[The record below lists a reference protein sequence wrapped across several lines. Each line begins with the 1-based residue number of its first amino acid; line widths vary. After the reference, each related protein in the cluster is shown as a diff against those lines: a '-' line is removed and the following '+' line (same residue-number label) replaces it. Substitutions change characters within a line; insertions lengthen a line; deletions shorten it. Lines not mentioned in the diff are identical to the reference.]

1 MSKNIVITGASRGIG
16 NQTSIKLAELG
27 HQVVAISRSKEL
39 LNQLKDQYPN
49 NIAPLS
55 LDITDNDA
63 GKKIAEYLE
72 QKNLKIDGLIHNAGV
87 LINKPFTE
95 QTRADW
101 QKQFEVNLMA
111 PALLTKDLRDSFNS
125 GAHIITISSMG
136 GYQGSSKFPGL
147 SVYSATKGGLS
158 ILTECIATEFSDK
171 KISCN
176 SLCLG
181 AVQTEMLEQAFPGIE
196 APVDPKEMAEYIS
209 EFILNGHKFYN
220 GQILPVTLGDPG

>member
-16 NQTSIKLAELG
+16 NKTSKKLAELG
-27 HQVVAISRSKEL
+27 HHVVAISRSKEL
-39 LNQLKDQYPN
+39 LNQLKDEYPN
-49 NIAPLS
+49 NITPLT
-55 LDITDNDA
+55 LDITDSSA
-63 GKKIAEYLE
+63 GKEIAAYFE
-72 QKNLKIDGLIHNAGV
+72 KSSLKIDGLIHNAGV
-87 LINKPFTE
+87 LINKPLIE
-95 QTRADW
+95 QSRDDW

-111 PALLTKDLRDSFNS
+111 PALLTKDLRESFNL
-125 GAHIITISSMG
+125 GAHIVTISSMG

-196 APVDPKEMAEYIS
+196 APVEPEEMAEYIS

>member
-16 NQTSIKLAELG
+16 NQTSKKLAELG

-72 QKNLKIDGLIHNAGV
+72 QKSLKIDGLIHNAGV

>member
-39 LNQLKDQYPN
+39 LNQLKEQYPN
-49 NIAPLS
+49 NITPLS

>member
-16 NQTSIKLAELG
+16 HKTSKKLAELR
-27 HQVVAISRSKEL
+27 HKVIAISRSEEL
-39 LNQLKDQYPN
+39 LNQLQEEHPN
-49 NIAPLS
+49 SIVPLS
-55 LDITDNDA
+55 LDITAHDA
-63 GKKIAEYLE
+63 GEKIADFLE
-72 QKNLKIDGLIHNAGV
+72 EKSLKIDGLIHNAGV
-87 LINKPFTE
+87 LINKPFIE

-111 PALLTKDLRDSFNS
+111 PALLTKDLSKSFNT
-125 GAHIITISSMG
+125 GAHIVSISSMG

-196 APVDPKEMAEYIS
+196 APVEPEEMAEYIS

>member
-1 MSKNIVITGASRGIG
+1 
-16 NQTSIKLAELG
+16 
-27 HQVVAISRSKEL
+27 
-39 LNQLKDQYPN
+39 
-49 NIAPLS
+49 
-55 LDITDNDA
+55 
-63 GKKIAEYLE
+63 
-72 QKNLKIDGLIHNAGV
+72 
-87 LINKPFTE
+87 
-95 QTRADW
+95 
-101 QKQFEVNLMA
+101 
-111 PALLTKDLRDSFNS
+111 
-125 GAHIITISSMG
+125 MG

-196 APVDPKEMAEYIS
+196 APVEPEEMAEYIS

>member
-39 LNQLKDQYPN
+39 LNQLKEQYPN
-49 NIAPLS
+49 NITPLS

-63 GKKIAEYLE
+63 GKEIAEYLE

-111 PALLTKDLRDSFNS
+111 PALLTKDLRNSFNS

>member
-1 MSKNIVITGASRGIG
+1 MSKRIVITGASRGIG
-16 NQTSIKLAELG
+16 NETSKRLAELG
-27 HQVVAISRSKEL
+27 HQVIAISRSKDL
-39 LNQLKDQYPN
+39 LNQLKDEYPS
-49 NIAPLS
+49 NIEPLA
-55 LDITDNDA
+55 LDITDSSA
-63 GKKIAEYLE
+63 GETISQYLSD
-72 QKNLKIDGLIHNAGV
+72 NSVKIDGLIHNAGV
-87 LINKPFTE
+87 LINKPFSE
-95 QTRADW
+95 QTRSDW

-111 PALLTKDLRDSFNS
+111 PALLTKDLHEFFNS
-125 GAHIITISSMG
+125 GSHIITISSMG

-171 KISCN
+171 NISCN

-196 APVDPKEMAEYIS
+196 APVEPEEIAEYIS

>member
-16 NQTSIKLAELG
+16 NETSRKLAELG
-27 HQVVAISRSKEL
+27 HQVVAISRSMEL

-49 NIAPLS
+49 NIIPLS

-111 PALLTKDLRDSFNS
+111 PALLTKDLRNSFNS

>member
-1 MSKNIVITGASRGIG
+1 MSKRIVVTGASRGIG
-16 NQTSIKLAELG
+16 NETSKKLAEMG
-27 HQVVAISRSKEL
+27 HEVLVISRSKKL
-39 LNQLKDQYPN
+39 LNQLKEEYPN
-49 NIAPLS
+49 NIVPLS
-55 LDITDNDA
+55 LDITNSSAGETIVQYLHKND
-63 GKKIAEYLE
+63 
-72 QKNLKIDGLIHNAGV
+72 QKIDGLIHNAGV
-87 LINKPFTE
+87 LINKPFIE

-111 PALLTKDLRDSFNS
+111 PALLTKDLHGFFNKDS
-125 GAHIITISSMG
+125 HIVTISSMG

-196 APVDPKEMAEYIS
+196 APVEPEEIADYIS
-209 EFILNGHKFYN
+209 EFLLSGHKFYN

>member
-1 MSKNIVITGASRGIG
+1 MSKRIVITGASRGIG
-16 NQTSIKLAELG
+16 NETSKRLAELG
-27 HQVVAISRSKEL
+27 HQVIAISRSKDL
-39 LNQLKDQYPN
+39 LNQLKDEYPS
-49 NIAPLS
+49 NIVPLA
-55 LDITDNDA
+55 LDITDSSAGETIAQYLND
-63 GKKIAEYLE
+63 
-72 QKNLKIDGLIHNAGV
+72 NSLKIDGLIHNAGV
-87 LINKPFTE
+87 LINKPFSE
-95 QTRADW
+95 QTRSDW

-111 PALLTKDLRDSFNS
+111 PALLTKDLHEFFNS
-125 GAHIITISSMG
+125 GSHIITISSMG

-158 ILTECIATEFSDK
+158 ILTECIATEFSNEN
-171 KISCN
+171 ISCN

-196 APVDPKEMAEYIS
+196 APIEPEEIAEYIS

>member
-1 MSKNIVITGASRGIG
+1 MSKQIVITGASRGIG
-16 NQTSIKLAELG
+16 KETSKKLAELG
-27 HQVVAISRSKEL
+27 HQVIAISRSKGL
-39 LNQLKDQYPN
+39 LNQLKDDYPN
-49 NIAPLS
+49 NIVPLS
-55 LDITDNDA
+55 LDITDSSA
-63 GKKIAEYLE
+63 GEIISNYLSE
-72 QKNLKIDGLIHNAGV
+72 NNLEIDGLIHNAGV
-87 LINKPFTE
+87 LINKPFIN

-101 QKQFEVNLMA
+101 QKQFEVNVMA
-111 PALLTKDLRDSFNS
+111 PALLTKDLHRFFKNGS
-125 GAHIITISSMG
+125 HIVTISSMG

-171 KISCN
+171 NISCN

-196 APVDPKEMAEYIS
+196 APVEPEEIAEYIS
-209 EFILNGHKFYN
+209 EFVLNGHKFYN

>member
-16 NQTSIKLAELG
+16 SQTSKKLAELG

>member
-39 LNQLKDQYPN
+39 LNQLKEQYPN
-49 NIAPLS
+49 NITPLS

-111 PALLTKDLRDSFNS
+111 PALLTKDLRNSFNS